1 MIDIFSVEQW
11 VGDVTRSEN
20 SYGSEKS
27 ILKVYRCGR
36 CGREGHNKRTCDITI
51 DKLDYTDDRYQRIAR
66 EDVVAWL
73 DSIKRRR

>member
-1 MIDIFSVEQW
+1 
-11 VGDVTRSEN
+11 
-20 SYGSEKS
+20 
-27 ILKVYRCGR
+27 LKVYRCGR